1 MAMFAGSEAPFITS
15 CAYSNSQHTPVA
27 NNHASNVPNA
37 TDIASVFLRSQYPLS
52 LTANTTQ
59 QVQKMVNLSDGTLLT
74 YMLMNATDICESPL
88 LLLIT
93 NSDVLNEI
101 SLWWTITETV
111 AVDFYNRLPIF
122 LPPGRTHS
130 IIVNTTRFPD
140 SNMVITETTINNN
153 NHAAD
158 IAEIFVNRNQLATPY
173 SHLHGLPSSN
183 STITW
188 SGDAVTQYVVV
199 IPPDRYN
206 ENTTSHDDF
215 GPEVGHN
222 GESGVDLDEY
232 GEDTEFNRLAE
243 ILMPNVLGEALV
255 PNSIL
260 PPIPQAEQH
269 PYFFIWIEN
278 TSNFTLNYTIKV
290 TQSTEQHLDLTGPLT
305 RYSSPYLYTAF
316 YNFTR
321 QDIVDAMA
329 AFATADDSPDVFELL
344 FDLTTFQESFLD
356 RRPVILLGQGFY
368 PTSIN
373 HSAIERTIVTE
384 DPNKPLLS
392 LFLRLHH
399 RFNLSEI
406 PSNTT
411 FHLRLD
417 GVSYSPQGYTLQPM
431 VIRNKPIP
439 DFLPFATN
447 FTALTQEWVL
457 FSYTPPINTPS
468 SPPSPSDDEAEST
481 NNSWMRYAAS
491 FFATPPVETKKKFT
505 RVLFSVDKGYNP
517 QMQAFSAKSSFA
529 NELKH
534 EYKFEKDGDNRFLLC
549 YEMETNVSHSFTL
562 WNPSPNREPIDL
574 FFSFRHVDACLM
586 PLVPTKPIGKYALVI
601 LVTIGSI
608 LALLLVI
615 FALYLCARP
624 TQTEFLTASEEEAAR
639 IRTMSR
645 SHKDVSNAEAA
656 DYDKVP
662 YLVRS
667 SISNHSLST
676 QYSLDDDPDDYD
688 EHDGL
693 VPRRSLHGPRLAA
706 AAFASSDINETE
718 SDLDTDNFY

>member
-1 MAMFAGSEAPFITS
+1 MLPSVATDFVTS
-15 CAYSNSQHTPVA
+15 CDYSNSKHSPGPL
-27 NNHASNVPNA
+27 NSASNVPNA
-37 TDIASVFLRSQYPLS
+37 TDIASVFLRSQRPLS
-52 LTANTTQ
+52 LMVNSTQ
-59 QVQKMVNLSDGTLLT
+59 QAQKTVDLSDGTLLT
-74 YMLMNATDICESPL
+74 YLLTNGTHICDSPL
-88 LLLIT
+88 MLTIN
-93 NSDVLNEI
+93 NSDTLNEVSI
-101 SLWWTITETV
+101 WWTITETV

-130 IIVNTTRFPD
+130 IIVNTTRFPE
-140 SNMVITETTINNN
+140 SNMVIAETTINNN

-173 SHLHGLPSSN
+173 SHLHGLPSSY

-199 IPPDRYN
+199 VPPDRYN
-206 ENTTSHDDF
+206 ANLTSHDDF
-215 GPEVGHN
+215 SPDDDSAGDTPSMAHWENLEEVKN
-222 GESGVDLDEY
+222 FESRMLSNMGL
-232 GEDTEFNRLAE
+232 EDAPT
-243 ILMPNVLGEALV
+243 

-260 PPIPQAEQH
+260 PPIPRSDH

-290 TQSTEQHLDLTGPLT
+290 TQTTEQRLDLTAPLT

-316 YNFTR
+316 FNFTR
-321 QDIVDAMA
+321 QDIIDSMA
-329 AFATADDSPDVFELL
+329 IYRTADDDADSFEMV
-344 FDLTTFQESFLD
+344 FDLTTFQESYLD
-356 RRPVILLGQGFY
+356 RRPVMLLGQGFY

-373 HSAIERTIVTE
+373 HTIIERTIATE

-399 RFNLSEI
+399 RFNLSQI
-406 PSNTT
+406 AANTT

-431 VIRNKPIP
+431 IIRDKPIP
-439 DFLPFATN
+439 SFLPFVTN

-457 FSYTPPINTPS
+457 FSYTPEPHAKAAVSETSMWDSAMSWFNGEATD
-468 SPPSPSDDEAEST
+468 SP
-481 NNSWMRYAAS
+481 
-491 FFATPPVETKKKFT
+491 KKFT
-505 RVLFSVDKGYNP
+505 RIVFVVDKGYNDK
-517 QMQAFSAKSSFA
+517 MQAFASDGQFA

-534 EYKFEKDGDNRFLLC
+534 NHAFEKDGDNKFLLC

-562 WNPSPNREPIDL
+562 WNPSPDREPIDL
-574 FFSFRHVDACLM
+574 FFSFRHVDACLL
-586 PLVPTKPIGKYALVI
+586 PLTPTRAIGKYALVI
-601 LVTIGSI
+601 LITIGAI
-608 LALLLVI
+608 LALLLII

-645 SHKDVSNAEAA
+645 RDKEVLNAEAA

-667 SISNHSLST
+667 SLSPHSMST
-676 QYSLDDDPDDYD
+676 EYSLNGDADDFD
-688 EHDGL
+688 ESDGL
-693 VPRRSLHGPRLAA
+693 VPRRSHHGPRLAA
-706 AAFASSDINETE
+706 AAFASSDMNDSG
-718 SDLDTDNFY
+718 SDFDSENYY